1 MQTFSWK
8 NFEFRKEVKKST
20 QVWWGEG
27 GGGEV
32 GTPPPSLWTSTL
44 IPGIQGYFVQNED
57 EVDLPQVD
65 SIAIVTG

>member
-27 GGGEV
+27 GGEV
-32 GTPPPSLWTSTL
+32 GTPPPSLWTSTI
-44 IPGIQGYFVQNED
+44 IPGIQGDFVQD
-57 EVDLPQVD
+57 EVDLPQVA